1 MKIDI
6 KKPADQDLEAKG
18 VSALKPLINPYRN
31 QTIRFFSVS
40 NAQKNFLS
48 ASFLWLFHNKT
59 GALQDET
66 RDYRSSQIRQIDDI

>member
-31 QTIRFFSVS
+31 QTIRFFFVS
-40 NAQKNFLS
+40 NA
-48 ASFLWLFHNKT
+48 
-59 GALQDET
+59 
-66 RDYRSSQIRQIDDI
+66 